1 MEQFQFTNSNSLK
14 NASPQKQFLLLFVL
28 VFVGLSL
35 ASFAS
40 LILGNLIWS
49 YSMTDLSQLANNPSL
64 PGAINFL
71 KLSQALSAIGVF
83 IMPALMIR
91 FYFKPT
97 FQINQKPSVSFILGG
112 SIFCMILMVLQTPLV
127 NALAEFN
134 AALDLPHQLQS
145 IQIWMELR
153 ENEAKE
159 LTELFLKMDS
169 PIYFIPTVLLLAALP
184 AIGEELLF
192 RGSIQPLL
200 AKILGNQHM
209 AIWLTAFLFSFI
221 HFQFFGFIPR
231 FLLGAFLGYLFYW
244 GNSLVFPIAAHFA
257 NNAFAVLLS
266 YAEQHSILP
275 DSFQEAGTGENAYL
289 QALVSLA
296 ILLPS
301 CYFFKKNAKRFSLP
315 PN

>member
-28 VFVGLSL
+28 VFVGLSI

-49 YSMTDLSQLANNPSL
+49 YSMTDLSQLANNPSI
-64 PGAINFL
+64 PGAVNFL
-71 KLSQALSAIGVF
+71 KLSQALSAVGVF
-83 IMPALMIR
+83 IMPALIIR
-91 FYFKPT
+91 YYFKPT
-97 FQINQKPSVSFILGG
+97 FQIDQKPDVRFLLGG
-112 SIFCMILMVLQTPLV
+112 SVFCMILMVLQTPLV
-127 NALAEFN
+127 NALAELN
-134 AALDLPHQLQS
+134 ASLNLPHQLQS
-145 IQIWMELR
+145 IQTWMELR

-169 PIYFIPTVLLLAALP
+169 PIYFIPTVILLAVLP

-192 RGSIQPLL
+192 RGSIQPLI
-200 AKILGNQHM
+200 AKVFGNQHL
-209 AIWLTAFLFSFI
+209 AIWLTAFIFSFI

-231 FLLGAFLGYLFYW
+231 FVLGAFLGYLFYW

-257 NNAFAVLLS
+257 NNALAVLLS

-275 DSFQEAGTGENAYL
+275 ATFQEAGTGDSAYI

-296 ILLPS
+296 ILIPS
-301 CYFFKKNAKRFSLP
+301 CYYFKKRANDLSL
-315 PN
+315 